1 MGVPR
6 IPSLFLC
13 AALWVQCVIFVL
25 GAPTDIPSAASFYVP
40 SLPDLQPHPDRPLS
54 IFAGHLSSDPD
65 ASKAAATDV
74 TAHLYFVMIKNRRV
88 ADKERIMFWFNGGPG
103 CSSFDGLMMENGPW
117 RVDGNGG
124 LKVADGGWEEYTTM
138 VYVDQPAGTGFS
150 YTATN
155 HYVQTLE
162 EASQQLL
169 VFLHNFYDVFP
180 EYKSM
185 ETYFGGESYAGQY
198 LPYFADAVLNSDLY
212 IPLRGVAIGNGWI
225 DSRRQYPSYI
235 DYLVRVGILSETS
248 DEYKEAKEKTESC
261 IKGFE
266 NYVNEPINIQECE
279 GLIMDVAK
287 VREKQDG
294 DKQMCMNIYD
304 VRLDDTAPACGM
316 NWPPDIK
323 PITEYLDRSDVV
335 SALHAE
341 AHSGSWVECRGQVH
355 VQFREERSN
364 SSITVL
370 PKVLERIPV
379 LLFAGDQDYICN
391 YVGLENMIQAMSWND
406 GTGLGKVQT
415 QSWTVDGAPAGTW
428 VSSRNLTYAKIFN
441 ASHMAPFDLPHVSH
455 DMILRFM
462 NVNFSAILDGSARIP
477 SSIGSE
483 EKPTFTAIEE
493 ELPNTPIT
501 PGKTP
506 EQDKAMW
513 EAYYNAGSAA
523 LVLVV
528 VFGIIGAVVWFRRRR
543 GGSLRLPGTVDFSRR
558 PGDFSSRADAE
569 ESIPLNAS
577 DSMGNLRNSSTPRL
591 SEDGDGRTLRGDDDE
606 RKDKGKGRA
615 LLPPEP
621 IFDVGSDDED
631 GYRDEHEHGR
641 KDA

>member
-1 MGVPR
+1 MDLPRVPGL
-6 IPSLFLC
+6 LFC
-13 AALWVQCVIFVL
+13 AAVWVQCLMFVL
-25 GAPTDIPSAASFYVP
+25 AAPTDIPSAASFYVP
-40 SLPDLQPHPDRPLS
+40 SLPGLQPHPDRPLQ
-54 IFAGHLSSDPD
+54 IFAGHISSDPD
-65 ASKAAATDV
+65 EAKAAPTDI

-124 LKVADGGWEEYTTM
+124 LKVSDGGWEEYTTM
-138 VYVDQPAGTGFS
+138 VYVDQPAGTGYS

-169 VFLHNFYDVFP
+169 VFLHNFYTVFP

-185 ETYFGGESYAGQY
+185 DTYLGGESYAGQY
-198 LPYFADAVLNSDLY
+198 LPYFADAILDSDLY
-212 IPLRGVAIGNGWI
+212 IPLSGVAIGNGWI
-225 DSRRQYPSYI
+225 DSRRQYPSYL
-235 DYLVRVGILSETS
+235 DYLVRVGILSETT
-248 DEYKEAKEKTESC
+248 DEYKDAKERTEQC
-261 IKGFE
+261 TKGME
-266 NYVNEPINIQECE
+266 NYVNEPINAKECD
-279 GLIMDVAK
+279 GLIMDVAR
-287 VREKQDG
+287 VRQKETDGKQT
-294 DKQMCMNIYD
+294 CMNIYD
-304 VRLDDTAPACGM
+304 VRLDDESPACGM
-316 NWPPDIK
+316 NWPPDIH
-323 PITEYLDRSDVV
+323 PITEYLDRQDVV
-335 SALHAE
+335 TAFHAE

-355 VQFREERSN
+355 VQLHEERSN

-379 LLFAGDQDYICN
+379 LIFAGDQDYICN
-391 YVGLENMIQAMSWND
+391 YVGLENMIQAMTWND

-415 QSWTVDGAPAGTW
+415 QSWTVDGSPAGTW

-477 SSIGSE
+477 SSIGSD
-483 EKPTFTAIEE
+483 EKPNFIEE
-493 ELPNTPIT
+493 DDAQTLPVT

-523 LVLVV
+523 LVLIV
-528 VFGIIGAVVWFRRRR
+528 VFGIIGVVVWFRRRR
-543 GGSLRLPGTVDFSRR
+543 GGSLRLPGVVDFSRGPR
-558 PGDFSSRADAE
+558 DISSRADAE

-577 DSMGNLRNSSTPRL
+577 ASVGDLRGTPRL
-591 SEDGDGRTLRGDDDE
+591 SDDDPE
-606 RKDKGKGRA
+606 TRRRNKGKERA
-615 LLPPEP
+615 VNSPQP

-631 GYRDEHEHGR
+631 GYRDDER
-641 KDA
+641 KP